1 MKRRYTAKVTVNWE
15 KSFNATAH
23 AHDPYDA
30 KHKIAGAE
38 LSRFPGQSII
48 VGTISEKPE
57 SEEVEHFLNTLFKF
71 KQ

>member
-1 MKRRYTAKVTVNWE
+1 MKRRYAAKVTVGK

-30 KHKIAGAE
+30 KHKIAGAA
-38 LSRFPGQSII
+38 LSRFPNQSII
-48 VGTISEKPE
+48 VGAVREDS
-57 SEEVEHFLNTLFKF
+57 EVEQFLSTLFKF